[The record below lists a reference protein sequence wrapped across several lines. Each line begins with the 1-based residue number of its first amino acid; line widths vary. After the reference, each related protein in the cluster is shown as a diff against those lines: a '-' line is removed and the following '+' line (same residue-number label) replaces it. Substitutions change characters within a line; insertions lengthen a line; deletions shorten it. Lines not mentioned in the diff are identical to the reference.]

1 MIHVVVGPPAS
12 GKSTYV
18 DEHAAENEVKVDFD
32 RIAQAFGSGIPHGS
46 VEPFRTVAF
55 AARSAAIRRILD
67 ENIDAWII
75 HSRPSVE
82 QVEAYE
88 RGDAEFILVDPGID
102 QCLEQAADDDRP
114 EGTEQAI
121 RDWYDDPPNL
131 PTGKTSTRNT
141 RRTA

>member
-46 VEPFRTVAF
+46 VEPFRTIAF

-82 QVEAYE
+82 HEKII
-88 RGDAEFILVDPGID
+88 EFFMENVAL
-102 QCLEQAADDDRP
+102 R
-114 EGTEQAI
+114 
-121 RDWYDDPPNL
+121 
-131 PTGKTSTRNT
+131 
-141 RRTA
+141 

>member
-55 AARSAAIRRILD
+55 AARSAAQPQPMPEASSERRMS
-67 ENIDAWII
+67 
-75 HSRPSVE
+75 SRVM
-82 QVEAYE
+82 V
-88 RGDAEFILVDPGID
+88 I
-102 QCLEQAADDDRP
+102 
-114 EGTEQAI
+114 
-121 RDWYDDPPNL
+121 
-131 PTGKTSTRNT
+131 
-141 RRTA
+141 